1 MFWHV
6 FVNQFKMIIRR
17 KEMLFWVIFF
27 PVILATFFNLAFSN
41 LTSQEQ
47 FKSFNIAVIETEN
60 YRQDNN
66 FQGLLNQLSTGK
78 NKIFNYEISTEVVA
92 LEKLNNNE
100 ITAYLNYQD
109 KIEIVVNDNNS
120 NVSILKGIIDNY
132 YQTSSMFTTIIS
144 YRPFLE
150 PEELM
155 TKFNSPS
162 TFFQGDES
170 KNTDYTVI
178 YFYTLIGMAC
188 LYSASFS
195 MFAINRLEAN
205 SGAKGARTSVSSA
218 PKYKMILSSLL
229 ATFIIQFISLLVLLA
244 YLIFILKINFGN
256 NHNLILL
263 VCFVGTIV
271 SSMLGIF
278 VSTLFKGNVE
288 KKTGIIIGYTMVCS
302 FLAGMM
308 FIDMKYIV
316 ADKFPILA
324 NINPVNLITDSLYAI
339 YYYSE
344 PSRVF
349 LNVFFLLMFAF
360 VLFLLSINSLRRKR
374 YDSI

>member
-1 MFWHV
+1 
-6 FVNQFKMIIRR
+6 
-17 KEMLFWVIFF
+17 
-27 PVILATFFNLAFSN
+27 T
-41 LTSQEQ
+41 
-47 FKSFNIAVIETEN
+47 
-60 YRQDNN
+60 
-66 FQGLLNQLSTGK
+66 
-78 NKIFNYEISTEVVA
+78 
-92 LEKLNNNE
+92 
-100 ITAYLNYQD
+100 
-109 KIEIVVNDNNS
+109 
-120 NVSILKGIIDNY
+120 
-132 YQTSSMFTTIIS
+132 
-144 YRPFLE
+144 
-150 PEELM
+150 

-162 TFFQGDES
+162 TFFENESS

-178 YFYTLIGMAC
+178 SFYSLIGMAC

-256 NHNLILL
+256 NLNLILL

-349 LNVFFLLMFAF
+349 INVFFLLMFAF